1 MASESF
7 DNLNPGK
14 RVTDP
19 DGEKMPR
26 SAEYPRHLHKWAG
39 ADRMND
45 YVIVTNDKEKA
56 AALKKGY
63 ALQPVTEDPAAPT
76 EQASE

>member
-1 MASESF
+1 MAGESF

-14 RVTDP
+14 KVTDP
-19 DGEKMPR
+19 DGVNAPR

-39 ADRMND
+39 PDRIND
-45 YVIVTNDKEKA
+45 YVVVTNDKEKA

-63 ALQPVTEDPAAPT
+63 ALQPVTEDPAAPA